1 LRFNYIAFLFFLY
14 SFRNPD
20 SSSNMVDAATI
31 EKLEAGWQK
40 LQDATDCHSL
50 LKKYLSRD
58 VLDKLKNLKTGLGST
73 LLDVVQSG
81 MENLDSGVGIYAP
94 DAESYTLFSDL
105 FDPIIED
112 YHVGF
117 KAGDCHPP
125 RNFGDVET
133 LGNLDPEG
141 QFIISTRVRCGRSL
155 EGYPFNPCLTEA
167 QYKEMED
174 KVSSTLSSLEGEL
187 KGTYFPLTGMTKEV
201 QQQLIDDHFLFK
213 EGDRFLQAANACRF
227 WPTGR
232 GIYHN
237 VDKTFL
243 VWCNEEDH
251 LRIISMQKG
260 GDLKAVYSRLVNAV
274 NEIEK
279 RLPFSHHDRFGFLT
293 FCPTNLGTT
302 IRASVHIQLPK
313 LAADRSKLEETAG
326 KFNLQ
331 VRGTRGEHT
340 EAEGGIYDISNKRR
354 MGLTEYD
361 AVKEMY
367 DGLQEL
373 IRMEKEA

>member
-1 LRFNYIAFLFFLY
+1 MGILLSVSVFTSVPCRSTQSLK
-14 SFRNPD
+14 
-20 SSSNMVDAATI
+20 MVDAAVQ
-31 EKLEAGWQK
+31 EKLEAGFAK
-40 LQDATDCHSL
+40 LQAADNCKSL
-50 LKKYLSRD
+50 LKKYLTRE
-58 VLDKLKNLKTGLGST
+58 VLDKTKDLKTSFGST

-81 MENLDSGVGIYAP
+81 MENLDSGVGVYAP
-94 DAESYTLFSDL
+94 DAESYSLFADL

-112 YHVGF
+112 YHTGF
-117 KAGDCHPP
+117 KSGDKHPA
-125 RNFGDVET
+125 RDFGDVET

-141 QFIISTRVRCGRSL
+141 QYIISTRVRCGRS
-155 EGYPFNPCLTEA
+155 
-167 QYKEMED
+167 ME
-174 KVSSTLSSLEGEL
+174 V
-187 KGTYFPLTGMTKEV
+187 YPLTGMTKEV

-213 EGDRFLQAANACRF
+213 EGDRFLQAANACRY

-260 GDLKAVYSRLVNAV
+260 GDLKAVYSRLVTAV

-279 RLPFSHHDRFGFLT
+279 RIPFSHHDRFGFLT

-313 LAADRSKLEETAG
+313 LAADRVKLEEAAG
-326 KFNLQ
+326 KYNLQ

-354 MGLTEYD
+354 MGLTEFE

-373 IRMEKEA
+373 IAMEKAA